1 MSTYLNCSDVSGLE
15 SHKVAELKNLYL
27 LVSNQA
33 FGGQRTLELL
43 QCLQD
48 IRSVNGNNDSFFKQ
62 II

>member
-1 MSTYLNCSDVSGLE
+1 MNTGTPQYINYIMNLSQRSDVSGLE

-33 FGGQRTLELL
+33 FGGQRILELL

-48 IRSVNGNNDSFFKQ
+48 IR
-62 II
+62 